1 MTAAPWAPPA
11 SPIFGIAAPH
21 YLQLGWAAPLYMPVR
36 GKTPPPD
43 GFTGEDGRY
52 PTYQEVMNWVGQYPH
67 NNIALRMPDD
77 ILGIDVDAYE
87 GKLGG
92 QTIANLEAQ
101 LGPLPTT
108 WISTSRQD
116 GTSSG
121 IRFYRVP
128 AGMQWKSNIQP
139 HVEIVR
145 RGHRYAMVA
154 PSIHPN
160 GGTYRWCAPGWIPS
174 LTAPRPAD
182 LASLPMPWVQFLIR
196 TRDIWAAGSDEQ
208 VRALTDRLID
218 PDGQP
223 CAWLERVTQDWVSKI
238 KAAGAHCHD
247 VGRDAAWAV
256 ASDGAKFHRGAFT
269 AMARIREAWMQT
281 RVPSVGSADIDWD
294 GRSGAIEPTAW
305 AKAATRIFDQ
315 VFDGC
320 RCHSGEMTSAGD
332 TPSVSADDRIVDL
345 TPYLDGTYQ
354 PPEPNVGAK
363 REYDGIQLLYPS
375 RWHTVVGLTEAGKSL
390 FAIWQAVHVIREGGL
405 VVYLH
410 FEETDP
416 RGTLDRVQSFGRP
429 FGLDN
434 DTILKQFKWLD
445 CETRWAEGTFAQAL
459 QRLPVAPTLVVL
471 DGINAAVSQH
481 GEEIMHPKS
490 VAQYRTLFVK
500 PATAVGASVLSLGH
514 PVKDPTRQG
523 ERHSFGSTA
532 WLDETDGVALRLIAT
547 ARPITKGR
555 KGSSSLSAVKD
566 RYGEVKKHGEPNTKK
581 EPGWVFLGSF
591 IVDDSPTE
599 AQQEQPWLPAAP
611 DHGPTAVL
619 VLPKAKTPGSG
630 PQANGLG
637 GEDAQDGAE
646 GQESG
651 ADELDPKDAADDA
664 AVLAQLA
671 KFRDQ
676 GQPANKRAVYAYVK
690 IAKSRVENALMRL
703 VYDGKVEETDG
714 PRGSKIYSLTSELP
728 SAPLQAPWDTA
739 TVPHDQI

>member
-1 MTAAPWAPPA
+1 MSVDTRNALEGALWMAGHGYQLWPCRIKLKLDPKTNELVKDVTGLPKMWTHGGLTDPEDIKSRWAAVRATGYMIVCGASGITGVDLDIHGNVSGWTNYVNAGGTETANFVVRSWSGGWHFYHQSAGIGCSTGNPQCVDVKGVGGGLFGPYSIVLGVTGNFAGQYTVHDGSPDRLGLTPEPLNLAQITNAPRVGTPGVPGPATNHDEFFTQLPPMTRSRAIRAAKTKVTEIENMQNAPK
-11 SPIFGIAAPH
+11 SGMRGKIMGAAMLLGGLLH
-21 YLQLGWAAPLYMPVR
+21 ADLGYDEAEARQALIKACDEAYKLVGGHDEKDEEWIDTGWADGLKKPIPVYED
-36 GKTPPPD
+36 PPPP
-43 GFTGEDGRY
+43 E
-52 PTYQEVMNWVGQYPH
+52 Q
-67 NNIALRMPDD
+67 
-77 ILGIDVDAYE
+77 VD
-87 GKLGG
+87 
-92 QTIANLEAQ
+92 
-101 LGPLPTT
+101 PLN
-108 WISTSRQD
+108 TS
-116 GTSSG
+116 G
-121 IRFYRVP
+121 YV
-128 AGMQWKSNIQP
+128 
-139 HVEIVR
+139 
-145 RGHRYAMVA
+145 
-154 PSIHPN
+154 
-160 GGTYRWCAPGWIPS
+160 
-174 LTAPRPAD
+174 
-182 LASLPMPWVQFLIR
+182 
-196 TRDIWAAGSDEQ
+196 AGS
-208 VRALTDRLID
+208 
-218 PDGQP
+218 
-223 CAWLERVTQDWVSKI
+223 
-238 KAAGAHCHD
+238 
-247 VGRDAAWAV
+247 
-256 ASDGAKFHRGAFT
+256 
-269 AMARIREAWMQT
+269 
-281 RVPSVGSADIDWD
+281 
-294 GRSGAIEPTAW
+294 
-305 AKAATRIFDQ
+305 
-315 VFDGC
+315 
-320 RCHSGEMTSAGD
+320 
-332 TPSVSADDRIVDL
+332 DDRIVDL

-375 RWHTVVGLTEAGKSL
+375 RWHTVVGLTESGKSL
-390 FAIWQAVHVIREGGL
+390 FAVWQSVHVIREGGL

-416 RGTLDRVQSFGRP
+416 RGTLERVRNFGRSL
-429 FGLDN
+429 GLDN
-434 DTILKQFKWLD
+434 DTILKQFKWMD
-445 CETRWAEGTFAQAL
+445 CETRWAEGAFAQAL

-500 PATAVGASVLSLGH
+500 PATAVGATVLSLGH
-514 PVKDPTRQG
+514 PVKDLTRQG

-619 VLPKAKTPGSG
+619 VLPKAKMPGSG
-630 PQANGLG
+630 LLGL

-646 GQESG
+646 GQETG
-651 ADELDPKDAADDA
+651 TDELDPKDAADDA

-676 GQPANKRAVYAYVK
+676 GQPANKRAMYAYIK

-703 VYDGKVEETDG
+703 VYDGKVEEADG

-728 SAPLQAPWDTA
+728 STPLQAPWDTA
-739 TVPHDQI
+739 TVPHDQS